1 MAGSRLLKSSA
12 IVSAGTMTS
21 RVLGLVRDVVM
32 AAVLGA
38 TNAADAFYVAFKIPN
53 FFRRL
58 FAEGAFAQAFVPVL
72 AEYKEEGGLAAVQAL
87 VNRVFMALGFSLFV
101 VCTLA
106 LIAAPGVT
114 WLFASGFH
122 QYPDKLALTTELIR
136 VTFPYLGFISLTA
149 FAGSILNTY
158 RRYAIPALTPVLLNL
173 SLIGAA
179 FWLTPYV
186 PTPAHAL
193 AWGVFIAGVA
203 QLLFQVPF
211 LVQLS
216 LLPKPIWDWRHP
228 GVTRILKLMA
238 PAMLGVSVAQI
249 NLLLDTVLASWLEA
263 GSVAWLY
270 YSDRLVELPLGVIG
284 IAIATVVLPSLSAE
298 VAKKDNDAFRESLHW
313 ATRSV
318 LLLGVPAAVALAV
331 LAVPILSTLFFY
343 GAMTAHDVMR
353 SAHSLMAYSGGLVAF
368 MLVKVLAPGF
378 FSRQDMRTPVRIA
391 VIALVANMVFNLILI
406 WPLAHVGLALATTLS
421 AWLNAGLLATGLMKV
436 GLFQPLV
443 LMRHPRTL
451 GVLLASVVMALGL
464 WALMPDTQWWL
475 EAAMWARIR
484 ALSALIVAGGL
495 LYAVALLLAGWRV
508 RHLTSS

>member
-1 MAGSRLLKSSA
+1 MAGSRLLKQSA

-21 RVLGLVRDVVM
+21 RILGLVRDVVM
-32 AAVLGA
+32 AALLGA

-72 AEYKEEGGLAAVQAL
+72 AEYKEEGGLAAVQQL
-87 VNRVFMALGFSLFV
+87 VNRVFVTLGFSLFV
-101 VCTLA
+101 VCALA
-106 LIAAPGVT
+106 FAAAPGIT

-136 VTFPYLGFISLTA
+136 ITFPYLGFISLTA
-149 FAGSILNTY
+149 FAGGILNTY
-158 RRYAIPALTPVLLNL
+158 GRYAIPALTPVLLNL

-193 AWGVFIAGVA
+193 AWGVLMAGVT

-211 LVQLS
+211 LRQLG
-216 LLPKPIWDWRHP
+216 LLPKPVWDWRHP
-228 GVTRILKLMA
+228 GVVKILRLMA
-238 PAMLGVSVAQI
+238 PAMLGVSVAQV

-284 IAIATVVLPSLSAE
+284 IAIATVVLPGLSAD
-298 VAKKDNDAFRESLHW
+298 VAKKDDDAFRESLHW
-313 ATRSV
+313 AVRMV

-343 GAMTAHDVMR
+343 GAMTAHDVTR
-353 SAHSLMAYSGGLVAF
+353 SAASLMAYSGGLVAF

-378 FSRQDMRTPVRIA
+378 FSRQDMKTPVKIA
-391 VIALVANMVFNLILI
+391 LAALVANIVFNLILI

-421 AWLNAGLLATGLMKV
+421 AWLNAGLLAAGLHRAGLLSV
-436 GLFQPLV
+436 GG

-451 GVLLASVVMALGL
+451 GVVGAALLMAMVLVWVMPDTAWWLAADLWLRLRALGL
-464 WALMPDTQWWL
+464 LIAL
-475 EAAMWARIR
+475 
-484 ALSALIVAGGL
+484 GGL
-495 LYAVALLLAGWRV
+495 AYGFGLVITGWRV
-508 RHLTSS
+508 RHLTAR

>member
-1 MAGSRLLKSSA
+1 MAGSRLLKQSA

-32 AAVLGA
+32 AAILGA

-72 AEYKEEGGLAAVQAL
+72 AEYKEAGGLAAVQAL

-106 LIAAPGVT
+106 LIAAPGIT

-136 VTFPYLGFISLTA
+136 LTFPYLGFISLTA

-179 FWLTPYV
+179 FWLTPYM

-193 AWGVFIAGVA
+193 AWGVLIAGVA

-216 LLPKPIWDWRHP
+216 LLPKPVWDWRHP

-238 PAMLGVSVAQI
+238 PAMLGVSVAQV
-249 NLLLDTVLASWLEA
+249 NLLLDTILASWLAA

-284 IAIATVVLPSLSAE
+284 IAIATVVLPTLSAE
-298 VAKKDNDAFRESLHW
+298 VAKKDDAAFRDSLHW
-313 ATRSV
+313 AVRMV

-331 LAVPILSTLFFY
+331 LAVPILSTLFYY
-343 GAMTAHDVMR
+343 GAMTAHDVTR
-353 SAHSLMAYSGGLVAF
+353 SAASLMAYSGGLVAF

-378 FSRQDMRTPVRIA
+378 FSRQDMKTPVKIA
-391 VIALVANMVFNLILI
+391 LVALVANMVFNLLLI

-421 AWLNAGLLATGLMKV
+421 AWLNAALLAIGLHKSGMV
-436 GLFQPLV
+436 QAGALL
-443 LMRHPRTL
+443 RHPRTL
-451 GVLLASVVMALGL
+451 GIAAAAMIMAAVLG
-464 WALMPDTQWWL
+464 WTMPDTSWWL
-475 EAAMWARIR
+475 AADMWARVR
-484 ALSALIVAGGL
+484 ALSALIALGGL
-495 LYAVALLLAGWRV
+495 SYVVALVVTGWRMQ
-508 RHLTSS
+508 HLTAR